1 MKTKS
6 RFSLLV
12 LTTVIFVCSS
22 GFARSGAAANNHA
35 ATSENL
41 SATSWHYRIAPY
53 LWLINMDGSSQIG
66 MTRGH
71 IEQNFGDILS
81 HLSFAGMV
89 WLEADKGN
97 LGIFLNSMY
106 SVLKDTAHS
115 GALTLDAT
123 SRFGLFTGGVSY
135 KTYQSTY
142 WSVVPFIGF
151 RYTLND
157 SQLKASIPSVTVNE
171 KDNQSWVDPL
181 IGLRIIYAFNKAW
194 SATLEG
200 DVGGTSTTTDYSYNV
215 NALIGYHPQ
224 TTKLNTTVYLGY
236 RLLDQNYQT
245 GSGVNTF
252 VWNMRI
258 AGPIMGVAFDF

>member
-1 MKTKS
+1 M
-6 RFSLLV
+6 
-12 LTTVIFVCSS
+12 
-22 GFARSGAAANNHA
+22 
-35 ATSENL
+35 
-41 SATSWHYRIAPY
+41 
-53 LWLINMDGSSQIG
+53 
-66 MTRGH
+66 
-71 IEQNFGDILS
+71 
-81 HLSFAGMV
+81 
-89 WLEADKGN
+89 
-97 LGIFLNSMY
+97 
-106 SVLKDTAHS
+106 
-115 GALTLDAT
+115 
-123 SRFGLFTGGVSY
+123 
-135 KTYQSTY
+135 
-142 WSVVPFIGF
+142 
-151 RYTLND
+151 
-157 SQLKASIPSVTVNE
+157 NE